1 MPVSPIALDV
11 QNLTVSA
18 GSRRLLDN
26 ISFQLNQ
33 GDVLGLIGETGSGKS
48 VLVEALGMNLAPGLD
63 YSVDKLLY
71 RIGDTDIA
79 LENCSKAELHRSV
92 WGKKLA
98 FVLSNPRNRFNP
110 IMTIGEQ
117 FIQILQSNLNLREN
131 EARREAQEMFARVK
145 MPDPVQN
152 MLNYPHEVSGGMIQR
167 AALAIALS
175 LAPKF
180 LLADEP
186 TMGLDVTVQ
195 RQVLD
200 LMEDL
205 FQQLEA
211 CVVLATRD
219 LGIIAN
225 YCNKIAVM
233 HRGKI
238 VELAEVKRFFAKPE
252 HPYSRYLLDIAF
264 VESNPAT
271 AGKRPS
277 EKPPAAMHGADIC
290 DPNGA

>member
-1 MPVSPIALDV
+1 MAVAPIALDV
-11 QNLTVSA
+11 RNLTVSA
-18 GSRRLLDN
+18 GSRRLLDD
-26 ISFQLNQ
+26 ISFQLNR
-33 GDVLGLIGETGSGKS
+33 GDVLGLIGETGAGKS
-48 VLVEALGMNLAPGLD
+48 VLIEALGMNRVPGLD
-63 YSVDKLLY
+63 YSVEKLVY
-71 RIGDTDIA
+71 RAGDADIA
-79 LENCSKAELHRSV
+79 LQSYTKAELQHSI

-117 FIQILQSNLNLREN
+117 FIHILQSNLDLRED
-131 EARREAQEMFARVK
+131 EARQRAQAMFTRVK
-145 MPDPVQN
+145 MPDPMQN

-200 LMEDL
+200 LMEEL
-205 FQQLEA
+205 FQELDA

-219 LGIIAN
+219 LGIVAN

-233 HRGKI
+233 HQGKI

-252 HPYSRYLLDIAF
+252 HAYSRYLLDVAF
-264 VESNPAT
+264 VESNPLTGSSPERSPTT
-271 AGKRPS
+271 A
-277 EKPPAAMHGADIC
+277 HGTETSDVR
-290 DPNGA
+290 GA